1 MNESVQQN
9 YNIYPGRGY
18 AGGIARTD
26 EPTVTQRGI
35 IKLDAGITVRPGIGL
50 TYDRSDQTY
59 IPAVAGTVAD
69 IVGMLGYNIS
79 QVQNVDDQ
87 VVFANGDEIRV
98 NLMGTFWAAA
108 HEAIEEHDRL
118 VFNPGS
124 GQWAVLAAAEGPAA
138 GNVTL
143 NAAYN
148 QTVRNGISA
157 GSRLP
162 VVAASRA
169 TTAGEIFEVRLGWGY
184 MG

>member
-9 YNIYPGRGY
+9 YNIYPGAGY
-18 AGGIARTD
+18 PGGIARPE
-26 EPTVTQRGI
+26 EPTIIQRGI
-35 IKLDAGITVRPGIGL
+35 IKLATGVTVQPGVAL

-59 IPAVAGTVAD
+59 VPAVAGTVAD
-69 IVGMLGYNIS
+69 IVGMLGYSIS
-79 QVQNVDDQ
+79 RVQNAENQ
-87 VVFANGDEIRV
+87 VVFANGDQIRI
-98 NLMGTFWAAA
+98 NLFGTFWAES
-108 HEAIEEHDRL
+108 HEALEEHDRL
-118 VFNPGS
+118 VFNPAS
-124 GQWAVLAAAEGPAA
+124 NQWGILADAVGPAA
-138 GNVTL
+138 GNTTL

-169 TTAGEIFEVRLGWGY
+169 TAAGEIFEARIGWGY